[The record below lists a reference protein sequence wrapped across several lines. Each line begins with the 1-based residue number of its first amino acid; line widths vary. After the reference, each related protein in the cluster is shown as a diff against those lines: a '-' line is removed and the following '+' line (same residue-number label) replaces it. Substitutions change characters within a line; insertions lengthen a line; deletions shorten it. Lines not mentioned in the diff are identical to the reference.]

1 MLSISRLILVVAVAI
16 ALVLVAGTYLLF
28 TGFGDRMLQQSAV
41 QHSQSLARLTFT
53 SMYQLM
59 NQGWKRDQ
67 VEAFADSVSK
77 SVVGMPMKIDIYRSD
92 LVSGQYGSVSQGAP
106 DERLATALRTG
117 QDWDSVSADGVRYLM
132 PMKAKS
138 ECLGCHSSAK
148 TGDVLGVITIQTGYQ
163 QLMGETRL
171 HLMLVL
177 LMLAPLPIVG
187 ALIVAAVLDHR
198 MDGFVRQLDEAI
210 ERAEPGK
217 TPDFNGVQTR
227 FSEFRELLGHFKR
240 LVKG

>member
-16 ALVLVAGTYLLF
+16 ALALVAGTYLLF

-41 QHSQSLARLTFT
+41 QHSHSLAKVTFT
-53 SMYQLM
+53 SMYQIM

-67 VEAFADSVSK
+67 VEAFANSVSD
-77 SVVGMPMKIDIYRSD
+77 SVVGMPMKIDFFRAD
-92 LVSGQYGSVSQGAP
+92 LVSQQYGSVNQGEP
-106 DERLATALRTG
+106 DDRLATALRTG
-117 QDWDSVSADGVRYLM
+117 QEWDSKSEDGVRFLL

-138 ECLGCHSSAK
+138 ECLGCHSNAK
-148 TGDVLGVITIQTGYQ
+148 AGDVLGVIRIETGYQ

-187 ALIVAAVLDHR
+187 ALIVAAVLDSR
-198 MDGFVRQLDEAI
+198 MNGFVRKLDEVIDA
-210 ERAEPGK
+210 AAPGK
-217 TPDFNGVQTR
+217 APDFNSVEVR

>member
-16 ALVLVAGTYLLF
+16 ALALVAGTYLLF
-28 TGFGDRMLQQSAV
+28 TGFGDRMLQQSAA
-41 QHSQSLARLTFT
+41 QHSQSLARVTYT

-59 NQGWKRDQ
+59 NQGWKREQ

-77 SVVGMPMKIDIYRSD
+77 SVVGMPMQIAFYRAEA
-92 LVSGQYGSVSQGAP
+92 VSSQYGAVVQGEMDAP
-106 DERLATALRTG
+106 VAEALRTG
-117 QDWDSVSADGVRYLM
+117 QARDSVTADGVRYLM
-132 PMKAKS
+132 PMKAKA
-138 ECLGCHSSAK
+138 ECLGCHSQAK
-148 TGDVLGVITIQTGYQ
+148 AGDVLGLISIRTGYQ

-187 ALIVAAVLDHR
+187 ALVIAALLDSR
-198 MDGFVRQLDEAI
+198 MNGFVTQLDEVI
-210 ERAEPGK
+210 DRAEAGK
-217 TPDFNGVQTR
+217 TPDFNSVQVK